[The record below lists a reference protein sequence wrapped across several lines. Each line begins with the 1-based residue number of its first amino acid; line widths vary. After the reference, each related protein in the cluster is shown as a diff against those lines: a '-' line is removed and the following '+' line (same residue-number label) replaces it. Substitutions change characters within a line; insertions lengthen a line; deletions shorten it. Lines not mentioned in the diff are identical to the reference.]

1 MAENLT
7 SLLGDLQLLVKEL
20 EEQRK
25 KKEPE
30 TGPTDT
36 PDPDAAPASGSSPP
50 NEKPTGEVN
59 DLTIKTDG
67 KAGVVIGVSVDES
80 SAVKLER
87 FEVTPEPDGR
97 VRIMVSAK
105 KEEL

>member
-1 MAENLT
+1 MSENLT

-20 EEQRK
+20 EGQRK
-25 KKEPE
+25 NKEPE
-30 TGPTDT
+30 TDQTAT
-36 PDPDAAPASGSSPP
+36 PDPDTAPASSSSLP
-50 NEKPTGEVN
+50 NEKPTDEVH

-80 SAVKLER
+80 SAIKLER

>member
-1 MAENLT
+1 MSENLT

-30 TGPTDT
+30 PSPTDT
-36 PDPDAAPASGSSPP
+36 PDPDAAPASTSSPP
-50 NEKPTGEVN
+50 DEKPTGEN

-67 KAGVVIGVSVDES
+67 KAGIVIGVSVDES

-87 FEVTPEPDGR
+87 FEVTPEPNGR

-105 KEEL
+105 KEEP